1 MMAGKIQT
9 FVRTVRGLT
18 DDERFSAF
26 EDPHGLLSFAPCKLK
41 AYRENPYLK
50 NLDQSCQL
58 IGVKNGKVIG
68 RRNSFPSRIV
78 ADGVVYETR
87 ISGSVYVDPAAR
99 SSLYAISLL
108 NQALK
113 LPNGDLNINC
123 MLSVQNQKFYRLYG
137 ASLFSLVEFDAGGRW
152 NRYYKPGNP
161 PGWKKYAAKILNFAV
176 TVTNKFFDRGR
187 WRGLPN
193 WDVRKI
199 DISDEASIREACEL
213 IGADKHRYREEITP
227 EWIKWTLANDFLAAA
242 NRGIMYC
249 VYDGGELVGF
259 ALARY
264 APKERKCK
272 IYEWQL
278 SAKYIV
284 REAEL
289 LSIVAKTVCQF
300 ASRVQIMV
308 GADSSETIL
317 KLKSRFPQ
325 LGCNYVV
332 VTIAEESKFNR
343 FEGIKESKSWRIRP
357 GMGDAALWV

>member
-1 MMAGKIQT
+1 MAGKIQT

-18 DDERFSAF
+18 EDERLAAF
-26 EDPHGLLSFAPCKLK
+26 DDPHNLLAFAPCKLK

-50 NLDQSCQL
+50 DLDQPCQL
-58 IGVKNGKVIG
+58 IGVKDGKVIG

-78 ADGVVYETR
+78 ADGVVYDMR

-113 LPNGDLNINC
+113 LPDGDLNINC

-137 ASLFSLVEFDAGGRW
+137 SPMFELIEFDAGGRY
-152 NRYYKPGNP
+152 NRYYKSSGFS
-161 PGWKKYAAKILNFAV
+161 GWKKHAAKVVNMVVAAANCL
-176 TVTNKFFDRGR
+176 FDRGR
-187 WRGLPN
+187 WRGIPD
-193 WDVRKI
+193 WTVRKV
-199 DISDEASIREACEL
+199 DAADEKSVKDACDM
-213 IGADKHRYREEITP
+213 IKTDKHRYREEITP
-227 EWIKWTLANDFLAAA
+227 EWVKWTLANDFLAAD
-242 NRGIMYC
+242 NHGIMYC
-249 VYDGGELVGF
+249 VYDGAELVGF
-259 ALARY
+259 ALTRY

-278 SAKYIV
+278 SAKYIG

-317 KLKSRFPQ
+317 KLRFRFLQ

-332 VTIAEESKFNR
+332 VTIAEGSKFNR